1 MVQANFL
8 REPQFSLRTQWE
20 RIFSL
25 FSFRAFC
32 STWQGLSAL
41 PHTRVWQSSGWPCQ
55 QLQGCLALSDESV
68 GNLVQY
74 CIGFNLVQYCI
85 GFNLVQYCI
94 GFNLVQYCTGFNL
107 VQYCTGFDLVQYCFV
122 FILKFF
128 RGLEAWVYV
137 VGLDFLA
144 SGDWRIQ
151 TLVSGLLI
159 KDVFWHFTF
168 LKWNVCCHKIRH
180 RGEILVHFKWDARRI
195 G

>member
-122 FILKFF
+122 LILKN
-128 RGLEAWVYV
+128 
-137 VGLDFLA
+137 
-144 SGDWRIQ
+144 
-151 TLVSGLLI
+151 LLI
-159 KDVFWHFTF
+159 LEVTLSRSYLWCIFDLKTVFWGP
-168 LKWNVCCHKIRH
+168 LQKKD
-180 RGEILVHFKWDARRI
+180 LS
-195 G
+195 

>member
-85 GFNLVQYCI
+85 GFNLVQYCT

-107 VQYCTGFDLVQYCFV
+107 VQYCFV
-122 FILKFF
+122 LILKFF
-128 RGLEAWVYV
+128 PELGQHPPGQTDLRRERLQGPRPDHPHPPCVALGQERGHAAWQLS
-137 VGLDFLA
+137 VG
-144 SGDWRIQ
+144 
-151 TLVSGLLI
+151 
-159 KDVFWHFTF
+159 FTF
-168 LKWNVCCHKIRH
+168 NV
-180 RGEILVHFKWDARRI
+180 LVWYISFSSQMC
-195 G
+195 

>member
-85 GFNLVQYCI
+85 GFNLVQYCT

-107 VQYCTGFDLVQYCFV
+107 VQYCFV
-122 FILKFF
+122 LILKFF
-128 RGLEAWVYV
+128 HPTELQRSTCLNPELRSSNRVQPSRLGLNWPQ
-137 VGLDFLA
+137 LFFC
-144 SGDWRIQ
+144 Q
-151 TLVSGLLI
+151 KVS
-159 KDVFWHFTF
+159 
-168 LKWNVCCHKIRH
+168 R
-180 RGEILVHFKWDARRI
+180 
-195 G
+195 

>member
-74 CIGFNLVQYCI
+74 CIGFNLVQYC
-85 GFNLVQYCI
+85 
-94 GFNLVQYCTGFNL
+94 TGFNL
-107 VQYCTGFDLVQYCFV
+107 VQYCFV
-122 FILKFF
+122 LILKFF
-128 RGLEAWVYV
+128 PNKFTSMSSCQVPYWICRFGISQSLSWMWECSVTQ
-137 VGLDFLA
+137 
-144 SGDWRIQ
+144 RIRPCTVPIILYQ
-151 TLVSGLLI
+151 SQINPLL
-159 KDVFWHFTF
+159 KSPS
-168 LKWNVCCHKIRH
+168 K
-180 RGEILVHFKWDARRI
+180 
-195 G
+195 

>member
-85 GFNLVQYCI
+85 GFNLVQYC
-94 GFNLVQYCTGFNL
+94 TGFNL

-122 FILKFF
+122 LILKFF
-128 RGLEAWVYV
+128 HT
-137 VGLDFLA
+137 
-144 SGDWRIQ
+144 II
-151 TLVSGLLI
+151 LLPI
-159 KDVFWHFTF
+159 KFSIATSKRCNCNQRKEIW
-168 LKWNVCCHKIRH
+168 LKCHTRCRPLGPDTEWSPSRH
-180 RGEILVHFKWDARRI
+180 SHCPRKSYQNSYE
-195 G
+195 

>member
-68 GNLVQY
+68 GNLVYNIAQDSIFCTILHRIQSCTILY
-74 CIGFNLVQYCI
+74 TRFN
-85 GFNLVQYCI
+85 
-94 GFNLVQYCTGFNL
+94 
-107 VQYCTGFDLVQYCFV
+107 LVQYCFV

-128 RGLEAWVYV
+128 RIYEQNRV
-137 VGLDFLA
+137 
-144 SGDWRIQ
+144 
-151 TLVSGLLI
+151 LLI
-159 KDVFWHFTF
+159 MLIEERVGISFSIVAQKILYLTIKNTF
-168 LKWNVCCHKIRH
+168 FHEGQYCEEQMRCDGLRLSIC
-180 RGEILVHFKWDARRI
+180 D
-195 G
+195 

>member
-41 PHTRVWQSSGWPCQ
+41 PHTRVWQSSRWPCQ

-85 GFNLVQYCI
+85 GFNLLQYCI

-107 VQYCTGFDLVQYCFV
+107 VQYCFV
-122 FILKFF
+122 LILKFF
-128 RGLEAWVYV
+128 QEC
-137 VGLDFLA
+137 
-144 SGDWRIQ
+144 
-151 TLVSGLLI
+151 LVSRALHVSSLRLRHAVNSLQSPPCGLG
-159 KDVFWHFTF
+159 KDGSRKISFF
-168 LKWNVCCHKIRH
+168 LSKRLLDI
-180 RGEILVHFKWDARRI
+180 ILDTTMLPL
-195 G
+195 